1 MELAAR
7 CRGIA
12 QKRLGA
18 RQRLAAFKSG
28 DRGLAGSHSGRQFGL
43 RETCAQASP
52 EQLGGDLELG
62 TECVV
67 LGFDLRIGQQA
78 SFELLEWD
86 RHVTSFARLNA
97 SSISERGV
105 FCVFLSNAN
114 YDHPSADCR
123 DV

>member
-7 CRGIA
+7 CLGIA

-28 DRGLAGSHSGRQFGL
+28 DRVLAGSHSGRQFGL
-43 RETCAQASP
+43 RESRAQASP
-52 EQLGGDLELG
+52 EQLGGDLELRS
-62 TECVV
+62 ECIV

-78 SFELLEWD
+78 GFELLEWD
-86 RHVTSFARLNA
+86 RNVTSLARLNA

-105 FCVFLSNAN
+105 FCVFFSNAN
-114 YDHPSADCR
+114 YDHPRSE
-123 DV
+123 